1 MKNKLFFAVLTLSV
15 IILIAS
21 GCQKIPQVQLDLAKV
36 ALDSAK
42 TAQADRYLPAEF
54 NAIQDTFDVAVS
66 TVENMKSKSF
76 WKRNYKEAAAQLDRV
91 KAKAD
96 EVITNTAA
104 KKEEVRQQAEAA
116 IVEINALV
124 VENKALIK
132 KAPKGKEGKAALE
145 AIQQDLNV
153 IESTVT
159 EAQGILAQGDFLTAN
174 DKLTAAKEK
183 ALAIKAE
190 LQAAIDKYTKRR

>member
-1 MKNKLFFAVLTLSV
+1 MKNKLFFAVLTLGV
-15 IILIAS
+15 ILLVAS
-21 GCQKIPQVQLDLAKV
+21 GCQKVPQVQLDLAKT

-54 NAIQDTFDVAVS
+54 SAIQDTFNVAVT
-66 TVENMKSKSF
+66 TVETMKSKSF

-96 EVITNTAA
+96 LVITNTTA
-104 KKEEVRQQAEAA
+104 KKEEVKKQAESA

-124 VENKALIK
+124 AEDKALIK

-145 AIQQDLNV
+145 AIQQDINA

-159 EAQGILAQGDFLTAN
+159 EASGILSKGDYLTAN

-183 ALAIKAE
+183 ALSIKAE
-190 LQAAIDKYTKRR
+190 LQAAIDKYKKRK